1 MRRTGARGDGADGGR
16 APWGPLGNDL
26 DLPDIAFRGT
36 TTLGYTLNNSNT
48 GGMLSVSDGTH
59 TANLALLGNYMAANF
74 AIAGDGHGGT
84 LVTDGPPNQQQ
95 VSAVPH
101 L

>member
-1 MRRTGARGDGADGGR
+1 VRRTGARGDGADGGR
-16 APWGPLGNDL
+16 APRGPLGNDL
-26 DLPDIAFRGT
+26 DLADIAFGGT
-36 TTLGYTLNNSNT
+36 TTLGYTPNNTNT

-59 TANLALLGNYMAANF
+59 TANLAFLGNYMAANF

-95 VSAVPH
+95 LLAVPH